1 MGSFFVFKGMM
12 VLLQDEDYMREALQL
27 ARHAEGRTSPNPL
40 VGALLVRDG
49 RVIAAGWHRK
59 AGTAHAEIHA
69 LQMAGELA
77 QGATLYVTLEPC
89 SHYGRTGPCANAVVK
104 AGVRRVVIGMQDP
117 NPLVAGK
124 GIAILQAAGIEV
136 SCGVLEK
143 EARQLNEVFLKW
155 ITTHQPF
162 VVLKTAMTLDGKIAT
177 AAGESQWI
185 TNEKARQRGHEL
197 RDRYDAIL
205 AGIGTVL
212 ADDPSLTARLPDGS
226 GQNPL
231 RVIVDSRA
239 RTPLS
244 AKVVTDQ
251 QAPTLIAVTAAAPAE
266 RVQALRS
273 AGAEVLVLNE
283 GPQVDLPALLAYLGK
298 REVTSL
304 LVEGGGQVNFSLLQ
318 AGLVDKVCAF
328 VAPKLVGGVQALT
341 PVEGAG
347 FARLSEAVQLDGL
360 RAEMLEDNVCLTGYV
375 RK

>member
-1 MGSFFVFKGMM
+1 M

-143 EARQLNEVFLKW
+143 EMLK
-155 ITTHQPF
+155 
-162 VVLKTAMTLDGKIAT
+162 
-177 AAGESQWI
+177 
-185 TNEKARQRGHEL
+185 
-197 RDRYDAIL
+197 
-205 AGIGTVL
+205 
-212 ADDPSLTARLPDGS
+212 
-226 GQNPL
+226 
-231 RVIVDSRA
+231 
-239 RTPLS
+239 
-244 AKVVTDQ
+244 
-251 QAPTLIAVTAAAPAE
+251 
-266 RVQALRS
+266 
-273 AGAEVLVLNE
+273 
-283 GPQVDLPALLAYLGK
+283 
-298 REVTSL
+298 
-304 LVEGGGQVNFSLLQ
+304 
-318 AGLVDKVCAF
+318 
-328 VAPKLVGGVQALT
+328 
-341 PVEGAG
+341 
-347 FARLSEAVQLDGL
+347 
-360 RAEMLEDNVCLTGYV
+360 